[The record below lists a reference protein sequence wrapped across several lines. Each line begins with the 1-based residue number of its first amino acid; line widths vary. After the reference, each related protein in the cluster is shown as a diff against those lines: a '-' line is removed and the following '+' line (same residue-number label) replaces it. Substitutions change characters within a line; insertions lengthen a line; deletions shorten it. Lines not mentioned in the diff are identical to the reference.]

1 MNSKDRPQMISA
13 FRNIFKIPELR
24 NRIIFTAFLLVI
36 YRFGAHITIPG
47 IDDAALAAFFE
58 KLRNR
63 PGGNMIGFV
72 DLFSGG
78 AFSQMTIF
86 ALGIQPY
93 ISASIIMQLLAVV
106 VPSLEKL
113 SKEPDGRKKITQY
126 TRYGTVILS
135 AVQGLGISFLLRNP
149 GNLGIDEQVVTD
161 PSWSFH
167 FLTVITLMA
176 GTAFVMWLGEQI
188 TERGIGQGISII
200 ITVGIVAAVPSG
212 VSSITTRLINDQS
225 LNLIQLAIFLALI
238 VVAVMGT
245 VFVTQ
250 SVRKI
255 PVQYGRQIKG
265 TKMYGGQK
273 THLPLRVNAAGM
285 IPIIFA
291 VTLMQFPGTIL
302 GFLQT
307 NEVFASWA
315 WISWLQGVLGNPAH
329 PVYLIIYASLII
341 AFTYFY
347 TAVQINPVDMA
358 DTLKKHGA
366 HILEKGGI
374 RPGKRTAEHINFV
387 LTRITLPGACF
398 LAAISV
404 IPIMFEG
411 WLRIGTMVS
420 GASVLIVVGVVL
432 DTVSQVE
439 SHLTDRSYEGFIK
452 GRRVKGRR
460 SR

>member
-1 MNSKDRPQMISA
+1 MISA
-13 FRNIFKIPELR
+13 FRNVFKIPELR
-24 NRIIFTAFLLVI
+24 NRIIFTALLLVV

-47 IDDAALAAFFE
+47 IDDAALAAFF
-58 KLRNR
+58 KQLTDR
-63 PGGNMIGFV
+63 PGGNMIQFV

-106 VPSLEKL
+106 VPSLEKI

-126 TRYGTVILS
+126 TRYGTIILS

-149 GNLGIDEQVVTD
+149 GNLGIDEQIVID

-188 TERGIGQGISII
+188 TERGIGQGISLI
-200 ITVGIVAAVPSG
+200 ITVGIVSG
-212 VSSITTRLINDQS
+212 VPGGVASIFRGLIGDRFEIVQV
-225 LNLIQLAIFLALI
+225 LFFLILI
-238 VVAVMGT
+238 IVAVMGT
-245 VFVTQ
+245 VFITQ

-265 TKMYGGQK
+265 TRMYGGQR

-302 GFLQT
+302 GFLPPT
-307 NEVFASWA
+307 WGWA
-315 WISWLQGVLGNPAH
+315 IGLQGVLGNPGH
-329 PVYLIIYASLII
+329 PVYLTIYASLII

-404 IPIMFEG
+404 IPILFER
-411 WLRIGTMVS
+411 WLQIGTMVS

-432 DTVSQVE
+432 DTVSQIE
-439 SHLTDRSYEGFIK
+439 SHLTDRSYDGFIK

>member
-1 MNSKDRPQMISA
+1 MNSKDKPQMINA
-13 FRNIFKIPELR
+13 FRNVFKIPELR
-24 NRIIFTAFLLVI
+24 TRIIFTALLLIV

-47 IDDAALAAFFE
+47 IDDHALEEFFNQ
-58 KLRNR
+58 LTDR

-149 GNLGIDEQVVTD
+149 GNLGIQADIVVNE
-161 PSWSFH
+161 SWSFH

-188 TERGIGQGISII
+188 TERGIGQGISLI
-200 ITVGIVAAVPSG
+200 ITVGIVAAVPGG
-212 VSSITTRLINDQS
+212 VSSITSRLFNDP
-225 LNLIQLAIFLALI
+225 NFGLIQIGIFLVLI

-265 TKMYGGQK
+265 TRMYGGQR

-302 GFLQT
+302 GFLPQDWG
-307 NEVFASWA
+307 WA
-315 WISWLQGVLGNPAH
+315 LGLQAVLGNPGH

-411 WLRIGTMVS
+411 WLQIGTMVS

-432 DTVSQVE
+432 DTVSQIE

-452 GRRVKGRR
+452 GRRIKGRR